1 MGKFGGNFPNYAL
14 KASEPPC
21 HDALCLSKSALGSR
35 RGQLGSVRAAFPPW
49 LCQFGFDTGGWSSP
63 RVVPSSPSGSG
74 VPTELA
80 VTPALMAR
88 APLGFLPLLE
98 LLPSFPAIAVTP
110 VMDFGS
116 LLF

>member
-1 MGKFGGNFPNYAL
+1 M
-14 KASEPPC
+14 
-21 HDALCLSKSALGSR
+21 
-35 RGQLGSVRAAFPPW
+35 
-49 LCQFGFDTGGWSSP
+49 
-63 RVVPSSPSGSG
+63 VPSSPSGSG